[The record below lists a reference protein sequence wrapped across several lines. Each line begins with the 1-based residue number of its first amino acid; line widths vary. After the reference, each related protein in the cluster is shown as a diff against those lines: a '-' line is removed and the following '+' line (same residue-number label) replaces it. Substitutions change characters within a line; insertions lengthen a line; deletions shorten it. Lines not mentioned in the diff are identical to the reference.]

1 MSSGASR
8 IPFARARRRQE
19 RTRSTAQTRRA
30 LPAPPQS
37 ARVDRLL
44 HHTLELVA
52 VTPTRSPRYW
62 PLVARWPH
70 RESLV
75 PASEPAA
82 SSRLMIRPGAQS
94 SSQRRHRGSLP
105 VGRAHSGRAR
115 WQWARPGPA
124 RPGLRVVEPE
134 RGKLRSAL
142 GDGALCHPAG
152 PPGQLRLMV
161 LRRFPGPAC
170 RAR

>member
-1 MSSGASR
+1 MSGGASR

-70 RESLV
+70 RASLV

-105 VGRAHSGRAR
+105 VGRARSGGPRSGPAPGRASESSSLS
-115 WQWARPGPA
+115 AA
-124 RPGLRVVEPE
+124 HFV
-134 RGKLRSAL
+134 SAL